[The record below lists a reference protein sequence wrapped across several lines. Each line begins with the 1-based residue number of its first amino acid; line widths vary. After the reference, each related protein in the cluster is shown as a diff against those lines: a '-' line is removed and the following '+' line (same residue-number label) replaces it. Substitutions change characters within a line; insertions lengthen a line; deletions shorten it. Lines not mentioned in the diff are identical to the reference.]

1 VIAGTLVWLFREG
14 ELIGDLRDTLFRLA
28 AGLLLG
34 SIPGLLLGLTMG
46 WSSRVRAVADPIV
59 AAVHPI
65 PKIAVLPIILILL
78 GLGELSR
85 VVMVAVAAFFP
96 MTINAMTGVSQ
107 ISPIHF
113 EVAENYGASRLK
125 VLTRVIL
132 PASLPSVLAGARL
145 GLNVALLVTITVEL
159 ATARTGLG
167 AMIWSAW
174 ETLRTERLYAG
185 VLVIAILGLVS
196 NLALQHLSRRLV
208 PWQIRPRF

>member
-1 VIAGTLVWLFREG
+1 
-14 ELIGDLRDTLFRLA
+14 
-28 AGLLLG
+28 
-34 SIPGLLLGLTMG
+34 
-46 WSSRVRAVADPIV
+46 
-59 AAVHPI
+59 
-65 PKIAVLPIILILL
+65 
-78 GLGELSR
+78 
-85 VVMVAVAAFFP
+85 
-96 MTINAMTGVSQ
+96 
-107 ISPIHF
+107 
-113 EVAENYGASRLK
+113 
-125 VLTRVIL
+125 
-132 PASLPSVLAGARL
+132 VLAGARL